1 MPGNDVRWKVETKL
15 GRLAQMRRCVGILFW
30 LAWLPNTFLLHAQYD
45 LIIEPK
51 PPQASSREEL
61 DFYLT
66 ILQLRDPAKLIES
79 AAEFSKLYSASE
91 FLSQVHRLEMRS
103 HQAMDDP
110 QNTVAACER
119 LLSVRPNDPEALL
132 TLAKVL
138 PSLKR
143 DRDANLNVA
152 EKHAQSAMQEI
163 AALRAPRSMTI
174 KQFEEIIRGM
184 QAGVHE
190 ALGMIA
196 FQRGQYA
203 QSVSEFEH
211 SIRLHPGEDG
221 RLYYRLGVAC
231 RFTRSRAKA
240 EAALRRATELGPDA
254 VRSRALGQLA
264 ELQGEKP
271 VNGE

>member
-1 MPGNDVRWKVETKL
+1 LPGNDVRWKVETKQ
-15 GRLAQMRRCVGILFW
+15 GRLTQVRRCAWTLFW
-30 LAWLPNTFLLHAQYD
+30 LTWLPSTFLLHAQYE

-51 PPQASSREEL
+51 PPQANSREEL
-61 DFYLT
+61 DFYLK
-66 ILQLRDPAKLIES
+66 IFQLRDPAKLIES
-79 AAEFSKLYSASE
+79 AAEFSKLYPASE

-103 HQAMDDP
+103 YQTMDDP
-110 QNTVAACER
+110 RNTVAAGER
-119 LLSVRPNDPEALL
+119 LLSIRPKDAEALL

-138 PSLKR
+138 PNLKR
-143 DRDANLNVA
+143 DRDANLNEA

-163 AALRAPRSMTI
+163 VALRAPRSMTI
-174 KQFEEIIRGM
+174 KQFEEIILGM

-190 ALGMIA
+190 ALGMIS

-221 RLYYRLGVAC
+221 GLYYRLGVAC

-240 EAALRRATELGPDA
+240 EAALRRATELGPAA
-254 VRSRALGQLA
+254 VRSRALSQLA
-264 ELQGEKP
+264 ELQRE
-271 VNGE
+271 